1 MCVCVCVGGERG
13 GAQRQLGVLGMLP
26 PKIFKLKTS
35 EMAINASITVN
46 TNVNF

>member
-1 MCVCVCVGGERG
+1 MCVCGEGG
-13 GAQRQLGVLGMLP
+13 GAQRQLGVRGMLP

-35 EMAINASITVN
+35 EMAINASKTVN